1 MSGGEA
7 AWIGFVVVTVAA
19 AVFSVLPRVGPVVR
33 AVPAVV
39 IVVGALVLTTF
50 DVRPEP
56 PYAVLGTMAG
66 LSVALL
72 GIVAGSAVTSAAL
85 RLSTRTTIPAG
96 THGGILVV
104 ASSGPGA
111 RGTTATGATPTTKEV
126 LRGGAAIGH
135 LERFAVIGAA
145 AIGHLEIIAAVIA
158 IKGLGRFSE
167 LDSAE
172 ARERFIVGTLTS
184 MLWAGAAAAAVLLP

>member
-1 MSGGEA
+1 MIGVEA
-7 AWIGFVVVTVAA
+7 AWVGFVVVTLAA
-19 AVFSVLPRVGPVVR
+19 AVFSVLPRLSPVVR
-33 AVPAVV
+33 AVPAAV
-39 IVVGALVLTTF
+39 IVLGALALTAF
-50 DVRPEP
+50 GVRPEP
-56 PYAVLGTMAG
+56 PSTVLGTLAA

-72 GIVAGSAVTSAAL
+72 GIVAGSAVTNAAL

-104 ASSGPGA
+104 ASSGPAA
-111 RGTTATGATPTTKEV
+111 RGATATGATPTTKEV
-126 LRGGAAIGH
+126 LRGGAAIGD

-145 AIGHLEIIAAVIA
+145 AIGHLELIAAVIA